1 MDTAMMWFDNEKGV
15 PLADKLAKAAAFYT
29 AKHGK
34 TPNLCFVNPAM
45 LAEPAS
51 IGGVDVRTSRGIMPN
66 HFWIGVNDG

>member
-1 MDTAMMWFDNEKGV
+1 MDIGLLWYDAEKNV
-15 PLADKLAKAAAFYT
+15 PLDAKLAKAVVFYRN
-29 AKHGK
+29 KHGA

-66 HFWIGVNDG
+66 HFWIGVKP